1 MDTMVRRGFYII
13 KRVFLIVLDGA
24 GVGALPDAEKYG
36 DRGSN
41 TLGNVAQIRGKL
53 HIPNLLSLGLNRI
66 IPLKGTEKIEIP
78 LGAYGKMAE
87 LSPGKDTVTG
97 HWELSGLTL
106 TKPFPVYPEGFPGEV
121 IQSFEKI
128 IGRKS
133 LGNFAASGTEV
144 IKMLG
149 EEHLRTGYPIV
160 YTSADSVFQIA
171 AHTDIISLETL
182 YEWCQRAREEI
193 FVGKHALGRVIARP
207 FSGVA
212 GEFYRLKDRKDFSLA
227 PPDQTLLDIAK
238 EEGFEV
244 WVIGKVRDIFAGRGM
259 TRHIPG
265 SDNEN
270 ITEAI
275 LGSLKES
282 FEGIVWANLIDF
294 DMIYGHRNDVEGF
307 ARALEE
313 FDISLGKALKL
324 LKNDDML
331 VITADHGCDPTFD
344 STDHTREYVP
354 VIVYGHKI
362 NPVDLGT
369 RESFADLG
377 ATIAEVLGCRP
388 TRYGKSFA
396 MELLQEEKANI

>member
-1 MDTMVRRGFYII
+1 M
-13 KRVFLIVLDGA
+13 
-24 GVGALPDAEKYG
+24 GALPDSEKYG
-36 DRGSN
+36 DSGSN
-41 TLGNVAQIRGKL
+41 TLGNVALIRGSL

-66 IPLKGTEKIEIP
+66 VPLKGTVKIEKP
-78 LGAYGKMAE
+78 QGAYGKMAE
-87 LSPGKDTVTG
+87 FSPGKDTVTG
-97 HWELSGLTL
+97 HWELAGLTL
-106 TKPFPVYPEGFPGEV
+106 TKPFPVYPGGFPGEV

-133 LGNFAASGTEV
+133 LGNIAASGTEI
-144 IKMLG
+144 IKKLG

-182 YEWCQRAREEI
+182 YEWCQMARREI
-193 FVGKHALGRVIARP
+193 LVKKHAVGRVIARP
-207 FSGVA
+207 FNGVP
-212 GEFYRLKDRKDFSLA
+212 GDFYRLKDRKDFSLV

-275 LGSLKES
+275 VSSLKES

-294 DMIYGHRNDVEGF
+294 DMLYGHRNDVEGF

-313 FDISLGKALKL
+313 FDICLGEIIKL
-324 LKNDDML
+324 LKNDDL
-331 VITADHGCDPTFD
+331 LIITADHGCDPTFE

-354 VIVYGHKI
+354 VLVYGHKI
-362 NPVDLGT
+362 NPSDLGT

-377 ATIAEVLGCRP
+377 ATIAEVLGCKP
-388 TRYGKSFA
+388 TRYGQSFA
-396 MELLQEEKANI
+396 MELFQKEKKTYESTRFNN